1 MSVFLDKGDTIS
13 KMKGKLGGRGGRIAK
28 VLRHRI
34 LLISGILCCFLAAAA
49 PAQEIMTANNYFDSI
64 SERYG
69 RVDDYAARLTIA
81 RDENVMAGTVYYKKP
96 NLLRIDFS
104 DPEEQVL
111 AIDGELLTIYIP
123 THSVIMQQSI
133 KRHSSATLASM
144 ASSQG
149 LVLLKRNYSIA
160 YLAGPDPVPLDE
172 EGEEMVVKLKLEWR
186 STNEGFRQLEISV
199 GENGLIRRI
208 VGITVGYETIQFDFA
223 NIIINQ
229 DIPDARFQYESPAS
243 ANVFNN
249 FLFDPEG

>member
-1 MSVFLDKGDTIS
+1 MIRYRFLLTAGF
-13 KMKGKLGGRGGRIAK
+13 LF
-28 VLRHRI
+28 
-34 LLISGILCCFLAAAA
+34 CFLAGAVS
-49 PAQEIMTANNYFDSI
+49 AQEIMTANDYFDSI

-69 RVDDYAARLTIA
+69 RVDDYEARLSITRGEDA
-81 RDENVMAGTVYYKKP
+81 MTGTVYYKNP

-104 DPEEQVL
+104 EPEEQVL
-111 AIDGELLTIYIP
+111 ALDGELLTIYIP

-149 LVLLKRNYSIA
+149 LNLLKRNYSIA
-160 YLAGPDPVPLDE
+160 YLTGPDPVPLDE
-172 EGEEMVVKLKLEWR
+172 DGDEMVVKLKLEWK
-186 STNEGFRQLEISV
+186 STDEGFRQLEISV

-208 VGITVGYETIQFDFA
+208 VGVTVGYEKIRFDFS

-229 DIPDARFQYESPAS
+229 NIPDARFQYESPAS